1 MDRNKKL
8 NCMKSLKLLL
18 VSLAI
23 LFSHNIVVGQSSK
36 DHESLVKSALNGF
49 NFRSVGPAFM
59 SGRIADIAID
69 PKNENVWYVAVGSGG
84 VWKTENS
91 GTTWKP
97 LTDNMPFYSTGCI
110 TIDPH
115 NNSSIWLGTG
125 ENVGGRHVGIGHGI
139 YHSKD
144 GGKSWKDMGL
154 KKSEHIS
161 KIIVHPDDPNTL
173 WVASQGPLWSPR

>member
-1 MDRNKKL
+1 MKL
-8 NCMKSLKLLL
+8 LKLLL

-23 LFSHNIVVGQSSK
+23 LFSHNLVVGQNSK
-36 DHESLVKSALNGF
+36 DHERLIKSALNGF

-69 PKNENVWYVAVGSGG
+69 PENENVWYVAVGSGG

-97 LTDNMPFYSTGCI
+97 LTDDMPFYSTGCI

-125 ENVGGRHVGIGHGI
+125 ENVGGRHVGIGHGV

-144 GGKSWKDMGL
+144 GGKYLG
-154 KKSEHIS
+154 
-161 KIIVHPDDPNTL
+161 KI
-173 WVASQGPLWSPR
+173 WV